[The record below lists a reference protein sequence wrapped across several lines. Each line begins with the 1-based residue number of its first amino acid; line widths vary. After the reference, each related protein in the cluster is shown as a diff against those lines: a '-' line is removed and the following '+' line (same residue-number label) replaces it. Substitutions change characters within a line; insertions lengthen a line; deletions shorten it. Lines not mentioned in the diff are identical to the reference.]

1 MCLYGFVFALS
12 LSLFV
17 GEELAPPVAPNLSIS
32 TTFAKEHLSLAFLA
46 PPVAPNTAIPTTI
59 AKPHYPS
66 KSTISLPPLSK
77 VRCCRP
83 KKIRATTGGIAL
95 HPPTSQFPQPLQKD
109 IPRFAPSPLPYER
122 SAGFASLRNS
132 GRSTS
137 VIHARPLSKVRCC
150 RPKKFGRLP
159 EGLLYAHQPLHP
171 HNHCKMTIIP
181 RPAPSRLPPL
191 SKGGGL
197 TARHKLSLSCVLL
210 ATRPPLYSLNFYA
223 VKTEGLLYHPSPRTI
238 PFAFRRVS
246 VCVCLVG
253 FASIAIVVVC
263 GRCVLHRLFATTCKH
278 PCLKPLGTHA

>member
-1 MCLYGFVFALS
+1 MHLYAFTSALS

-17 GEELAPPVAPNLSIS
+17 GEGLGSPVASTLSIS

-181 RPAPSRLPPL
+181 L
-191 SKGGGL
+191 
-197 TARHKLSLSCVLL
+197 
-210 ATRPPLYSLNFYA
+210 
-223 VKTEGLLYHPSPRTI
+223 PRTI
-238 PFAFRRVS
+238 TLAS
-246 VCVCLVG
+246 LVKG
-253 FASIAIVVVC
+253 EVLSPEKIRATTGGIASPPSLACTNSPKTALSHPLFV
-263 GRCVLHRLFATTCKH
+263 GRGSACACMVLHLNYHTRFS
-278 PCLKPLGTHA
+278 

>member
-1 MCLYGFVFALS
+1 MTYERSVCLASALS
-12 LSLFV
+12 HPLFV
-17 GEELAPPVAPNLSIS
+17 GEWACPSRCTEPFHPHNLLKSTSTVSPRTITLA
-32 TTFAKEHLSLAFLA
+32 SLVKGRWLDGK
-46 PPVAPNTAIPTTI
+46 TQTI
-59 AKPHYPS
+59 ALLRFTCNTSAFIFTK
-66 KSTISLPPLSK
+66 LL
-77 VRCCRP
+77 CRQD
-83 KKIRATTGGIAL
+83 GGIAL
-95 HPPTSQFPQPLQKD
+95 RPPTSQFPQPLQKD

-197 TARHKLSLSCVLL
+197 TARHKLLPCCVLI
-210 ATRPPLYSLNFYA
+210 ATHPPFLFTKLFCRQDGGIA
-223 VKTEGLLYHPSPRTI
+223 IP
-238 PFAFRRVS
+238 PFASHYPSRFS
-246 VCVCLVG
+246 
-253 FASIAIVVVC
+253 
-263 GRCVLHRLFATTCKH
+263 
-278 PCLKPLGTHA
+278 